1 VRVLGTIDSDPRSK
15 KANSMKLIHLL
26 LGIAVP
32 PLGVFLAYGLSTTFV
47 ISVLLTILGWI
58 PGSIHGVW
66 AIAKHYENQERA
78 Y

>member
-1 VRVLGTIDSDPRSK
+1 MKVLY
-15 KANSMKLIHLL
+15 LL

-32 PLGVFLAYGLSTTFV
+32 PLGIFLTYGLGTTFV
-47 ISVLLTILGWI
+47 INVLLTILGWI
-58 PGSIHGVW
+58 PGSIHAVW